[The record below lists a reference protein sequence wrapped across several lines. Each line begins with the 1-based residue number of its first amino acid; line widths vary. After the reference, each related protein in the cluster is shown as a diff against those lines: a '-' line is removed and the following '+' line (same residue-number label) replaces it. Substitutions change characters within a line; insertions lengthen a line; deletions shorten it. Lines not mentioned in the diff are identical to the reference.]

1 MKTKEILK
9 KFLQALGVIAIAL
22 VFVGLGNWQL
32 DRAAVVKEL
41 NAAAKVIDPKIYSL
55 SDLAAPTVA
64 LDSRNVNKQVAVSGF
79 YVANF
84 KAPLQSDKDGVV
96 SDWEVALLQ
105 VDGSGPLSGIL
116 VVRGLWAD
124 RLLNPDIAMSTR
136 IELVG
141 TMQPHQN
148 DDRTENVPG
157 VISRLDSS
165 VIVGQADLQLYD
177 GFIVAQS
184 EDTRAGELQR
194 TRVVAEAPVSR
205 VAGYYWQHIS
215 YVAIWW
221 LMAAIVLYLPFYRR
235 KAGKEAI
242 GLPL

>member
-1 MKTKEILK
+1 MKTKSIIK

-22 VFVGLGNWQL
+22 VLIGLGNWQL
-32 DRAAVVKEL
+32 DRAGLVKEL
-41 NAAAKVIDPKIYSL
+41 NAAAKVIDPKVYSL
-55 SDLAAPTVA
+55 NDLAAPTIA

-84 KAPLQSDKDGVV
+84 KAPLQSDKDGLV

-105 VDGSGPLSGIL
+105 VDGVNPPSGIL
-116 VVRGLWAD
+116 VVRGLWSD
-124 RLLNPDIAMSTR
+124 RLENPEVAMSTK
-136 IELVG
+136 INLVG
-141 TMQPHQN
+141 NMQPHQN
-148 DDRTENVPG
+148 DDRAENVPG

-165 VIVGQADLQLYD
+165 VIVGLADLQLYD

-184 EDTRAGELQR
+184 ENTRDGDLVR

-235 KAGKEAI
+235 SIA
-242 GLPL
+242 

>member
-1 MKTKEILK
+1 MKTRSIIN
-9 KFLQALGVIAIAL
+9 KFLQALGVIALAL

-32 DRAAVVKEL
+32 DRAGVVKEL
-41 NAAAKVIDPKIYSL
+41 NTAAKVIDPKIYSL
-55 SDLAAPTVA
+55 SELAAPTVA
-64 LDSRNVNKQVAVSGF
+64 LDSRNANKQVAVSGF
-79 YVANF
+79 YIANF
-84 KAPLQSDKDGVV
+84 KAPLQSDKNGAV

-105 VDGSGPLSGIL
+105 VDGSDPISGIL
-116 VVRGLWAD
+116 VVRGLWSD
-124 RLLNPDIAMSTR
+124 RLLNPAVAMSTK
-136 IELVG
+136 IDLIG

-148 DDRTENVPG
+148 DDRAENVPG
-157 VISRLDSS
+157 IISRLDSS
-165 VIVGQADLQLYD
+165 VIVGQADLQLFD

-184 EDTRAGELQR
+184 EATRSDELIR

-235 KAGKEAI
+235 SIAS
-242 GLPL
+242 

>member
-1 MKTKEILK
+1 MKTRSIIN
-9 KFLQALGVIAIAL
+9 KFLQVLGVIALAL

-32 DRAAVVKEL
+32 DRAGVVKEL
-41 NAAAKVIDPKIYSL
+41 NTAAKVIDPKIYSL
-55 SDLAAPTVA
+55 SELAAPTVA

-79 YVANF
+79 YIANF

-96 SDWEVALLQ
+96 TDWEVALLQ
-105 VDGSGPLSGIL
+105 VDGSDPISGIL
-116 VVRGLWAD
+116 VVRGLWTD
-124 RLLNPDIAMSTR
+124 RLLNPEVAMSTK
-136 IELVG
+136 IDLVG

-148 DDRTENVPG
+148 DDRAENVPG
-157 VISRLDSS
+157 IISRLDSS
-165 VIVGQADLQLYD
+165 VIVGQADLQLFD
-177 GFIVAQS
+177 GFIVAKS
-184 EDTRAGELQR
+184 EATRSNELIR

-235 KAGKEAI
+235 SIAS
-242 GLPL
+242 

>member
-1 MKTKEILK
+1 MKTRSIIN
-9 KFLQALGVIAIAL
+9 KFLQALGVIALAL

-32 DRAAVVKEL
+32 DRAGIVKEL
-41 NAAAKVIDPKIYSL
+41 NAAAKVIDLKVYSL
-55 SDLAAPTVA
+55 SELAAPTVA

-79 YVANF
+79 YIANF
-84 KAPLQSDKDGVV
+84 KAPLQSDKEGVV

-105 VDGSGPLSGIL
+105 VDGSDPISGIL
-116 VVRGLWAD
+116 VVRGLWSD
-124 RLLNPDIAMSTR
+124 RLLNPEVAMSTK
-136 IELVG
+136 IDLIG

-148 DDRTENVPG
+148 DDRAENVPG
-157 VISRLDSS
+157 IISRLDSS
-165 VIVGQADLQLYD
+165 VIVGQADLQLFD

-184 EDTRAGELQR
+184 ETTRSEELIR

-235 KAGKEAI
+235 SIAS
-242 GLPL
+242 